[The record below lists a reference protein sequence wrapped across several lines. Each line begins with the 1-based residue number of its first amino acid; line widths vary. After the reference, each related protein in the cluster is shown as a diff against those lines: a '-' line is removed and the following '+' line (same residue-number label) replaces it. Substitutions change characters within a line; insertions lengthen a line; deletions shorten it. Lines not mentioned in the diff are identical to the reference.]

1 MEEQLDGLREM
12 VQGGLSREEEEFQTQ
27 MKELYDCLEEE
38 DNKRTKE
45 YERLKQD
52 FTQVNELLDSYG
64 IKKCN
69 SIVERIKIALRL
81 VA

>member
-64 IKKCN
+64 IKKCG
-69 SIVERIKIALRL
+69 SIVERIKIALQK

>member
-12 VQGGLSREEEEFQTQ
+12 VQGGLTREQ
-27 MKELYDCLEEE
+27 E
-38 DNKRTKE
+38 DNERNAE

-52 FTQVNELLDSYG
+52 FIQVNKLLDSYG
-64 IKKCN
+64 IRKCGT
-69 SIVERIKIALRL
+69 ILERIKIALRL

>member
-12 VQGGLSREEEEFQTQ
+12 VQGGLTREEEDFQAQ
-27 MKELYDCLEEE
+27 MKELYDCLEQE
-38 DNKRTKE
+38 DNERNAE

-52 FTQVNELLDSYG
+52 FIQVNELLDSYG
-64 IKKCN
+64 IKKCGTLL
-69 SIVERIKIALRL
+69 ERIKIALRL